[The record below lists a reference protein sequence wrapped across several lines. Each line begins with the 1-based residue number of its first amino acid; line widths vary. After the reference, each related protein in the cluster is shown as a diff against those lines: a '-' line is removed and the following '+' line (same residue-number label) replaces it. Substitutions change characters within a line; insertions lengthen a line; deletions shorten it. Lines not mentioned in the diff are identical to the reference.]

1 MAPTL
6 GHSFAWCERVA
17 RREAANFYHA
27 FRLLPRRQRLDMC
40 ALYAFLRVS
49 DDLVDAPG
57 SVDGKRQALNDWR
70 RCLDAALADVPS
82 HPLHPA
88 LCDTV
93 RTHAIPHK
101 YLHAALDG
109 VAMDLDVS
117 SYNTFDDLYLYCY
130 RVASVVGLSCIHIW
144 GCTQEQARK
153 YAESAG
159 IAFQLTNIL
168 RDLAEDAGRGRVYLP
183 AEDLERF
190 GYRPEQLCRGER
202 DAHFEA
208 LMHFEAERTRRY
220 YDAAAPLVQLL
231 APPGRAVFLVMLRTY
246 RGLLDAMVRCH
257 FDVFAR
263 RVRVSRCY
271 KLWQVLKVL
280 PVRWGLA
287 SGVCKHPG
295 CVPDLRRLPEG

>member
-6 GHSFAWCERVA
+6 ARSFAWCERVA

-27 FRLLPRRQRLDMC
+27 FRLLSRRQRLAMC

-57 SVDGKRQALNDWR
+57 PVDGKRRCLDDWR
-70 RCLDAALADVPS
+70 RCLDRALQGVPS

-88 LCDTV
+88 LRDTV
-93 RTHAIPHK
+93 RTHGIPHE

-109 VAMDLDVS
+109 VAMDLDIS
-117 SYNTFDDLYLYCY
+117 DYNTFDDLSLYCY

-144 GCTQEQARK
+144 GFTQEQARK
-153 YAESAG
+153 YAEWAG
-159 IAFQLTNIL
+159 VAFQLTNIL
-168 RDLAEDAGRGRVYLP
+168 RDLAEDARRGRVYLP

-190 GYRPEQLCRGER
+190 GYHREQLYRGER

-208 LMHFEAERTRRY
+208 LMRFEAERANRY
-220 YDAAAPLVQLL
+220 YDAAAPLVPLL

-246 RGLLDAMVRCH
+246 RGLLDAIVRCQ

-263 RVRVSRCY
+263 RVRVSRWY

-287 SGVCKHPG
+287 SGESEPG
-295 CVPDLRRLPEG
+295 ERGA

>member
-1 MAPTL
+1 VTL
-6 GHSFAWCERVA
+6 AHSFAWCERLA

-27 FRLLPRRQRLDMC
+27 FRLLPRGQRLDMC

-57 SVDGKRQALNDWR
+57 PADDKRQRLDVWR
-70 RCLDAALADVPS
+70 QRLDRALAGDYS

-88 LCDTV
+88 FHETV
-93 RTHAIPHK
+93 RTHAIPHE

-117 SYNTFDDLYLYCY
+117 SYDTFDDLYLYCY
-130 RVASVVGLSCIHIW
+130 RVASVVGLSCLHIW
-144 GCTQEQARK
+144 GFTQEKARH

-159 IAFQLTNIL
+159 VAFQLTNIL

-190 GYRPEQLCRGER
+190 GYRREQLCRGER
-202 DAHFEA
+202 GERFEA
-208 LMHFEAERTRRY
+208 LMRFEAERAGRY
-220 YDAAAPLVQLL
+220 YDAAAPLVPLL
-231 APPGRAVFLVMLRTY
+231 PPPGRSVFLVMLRTY
-246 RGLLDAMVRCH
+246 RGLLDAIARQN
-257 FDVFAR
+257 FDVFTG
-263 RVRVSRCY
+263 RVRVSRWY

-280 PVRWGLA
+280 PVRWGL
-287 SGVCKHPG
+287 C
-295 CVPDLRRLPEG
+295 RT